1 MGCGDIRKT
10 ELKSWELISHP
21 LSNHMHYL
29 SNNTPEEKEINKLI
43 QRSELILYQIEKVR
57 QNIVDELDEII
68 FATGGYVFSSP
79 TIVNCLH
86 CVLYLIALELNG
98 DITKLN
104 KHYSEEVPFLI
115 ISTDK
120 LSQKATDLFQMIQKY
135 IHNLIYLKTT
145 IRQLENDIPELL
157 FMINEINCDEYKEK
171 IKENNILISIAL
183 KALPLLKTVNLSYIQ
198 SYQKECYYFDTMQ
211 EIYEKKIQLFCR
223 EVNQNE
229 LSNDIA
235 DLMFSYKAIQIKHPK
250 MFSSIKME
258 SSVKIA
264 RKKIK
269 KIIDDKQELIQQF
282 VKVVSV

>member
-68 FATGGYVFSSP
+68 FATGEYVFSSP